1 MAADQATTANS
12 RLSRQLGG
20 TEQTWCK
27 AVPGGTGITVSA
39 LLFSNPP
46 EFSVISDAVGKLQTA
61 HPILSSQIRHDP
73 ATGFFSYVTPATPH
87 LKIQSFDSPSTAE
100 ILRELPNSDS
110 VSDFHLIVEHE
121 LNRNDWRSPNPE
133 SHVDSDVFFAGVY
146 ALPGDKLAVALRLH
160 TSACDSATAWTL
172 CMELRA
178 LLGEEGIIQRELE
191 CETKIAPAMEDCIP
205 EEKLRKPFWARGI
218 DMFGYSMNS
227 LRMSNL
233 NFEDTESPRAS
244 NFVTLQI
251 NREDTNR
258 ILNGCKA
265 RGIKL
270 SGLLSA
276 AAMMSAYSS
285 KGLLDYQQ
293 EKYAVVTLINC
304 RSILDPVLSSN
315 RAGFY
320 HSGILNTHDIRGGE
334 ELWELAGRTY
344 TAFADAKNNNKH
356 FTDLADLNFLMSKAI
371 ENPGLTPSS
380 SLRTSLISIFEE
392 TPVDDHGPRG
402 YGVEDYAVCSSAH
415 GVGPNIAIFNT
426 IRGGELDCTCLYPS
440 PLYSRKRML
449 ELIDGMKRILVE
461 ANISPIIIAG
471 TGSISEMVL
480 YNQDV
485 SSHVSVQEGKCNC
498 QPFAMQPRAASMFLI
513 RGFFLNL
520 LWSSK
525 RL

>member
-20 TEQTWCK
+20 TKQTWCK

-244 NFVTLQI
+244 NF
-251 NREDTNR
+251 
-258 ILNGCKA
+258 GCKA

-426 IRGGELDCTCLYPS
+426 IRGGELDCICLYPS

-461 ANISPIIIAG
+461 A
-471 TGSISEMVL
+471 
-480 YNQDV
+480 
-485 SSHVSVQEGKCNC
+485 K
-498 QPFAMQPRAASMFLI
+498 
-513 RGFFLNL
+513 
-520 LWSSK
+520 
-525 RL
+525 